1 MMVPTV
7 EERDDKAVES
17 LTGNYRVVTKYDF
30 AKYLTS

>member
-17 LTGNYRVVTKYDF
+17 LTVVTKYDF